1 MFALNVDGHL
11 NKINPPG
18 HNHKKIISGRWTGL
32 DDFTFSNSQIEEI
45 LGALNFEKSSC
56 PHCGSRNFVKHGR
69 TSLGRQRYRCRECRK
84 TFSETTGTP
93 FMYSKKALK
102 TWAGYLFCMSGR
114 LTLRSISKLLG
125 MKLSTAFSWRH
136 KILSVAETKT
146 DTLLTETIEV
156 NEFWLKENFKGCRK
170 INPQFR
176 DTEKRYVILMLS
188 CSDSQGNILLR
199 AAARKGLRKLD
210 YNEISAILSPVINR
224 CKTLV
229 TTSNLFYISFAKKS
243 KLRLCMPYSA
253 SYRLGG
259 FSLKNAEIQARGFKG
274 FLKRFRSVASK
285 YLSHYMNWYRIML
298 NRSGSL
304 PAEIMDMLSCRGRRL
319 RVHELMKVQF
329 DGTLAEA

>member
-1 MFALNVDGHL
+1 
-11 NKINPPG
+11 
-18 HNHKKIISGRWTGL
+18 L
-32 DDFTFSNSQIEEI
+32 DDFTFSDKQIEGI

-93 FMYSKKALK
+93 FMYSKKTLK
-102 TWAGYLFCMSGR
+102 TWAGYLFCLEGR

-125 MKLSTAFSWRH
+125 MNLSTAFSWRH

-146 DTLLTETIEV
+146 DTVLTETIEV

-170 INPQFR
+170 INPHFR
-176 DTEKRYVILMLS
+176 DDEKRYLILMLS
-188 CSDSQGNILLR
+188 CRDSQGNILLR

-210 YNEISAILSPVINR
+210 YTEISDILSPVIDR
-224 CKTLV
+224 CKMLV
-229 TTSNLFYISFAKKS
+229 TTSNLFYISFAKKK
-243 KLRLCMPYSA
+243 KLKLCMPYSA
-253 SYRLGG
+253 SYRRPG

-285 YLSHYMNWYRIML
+285 YLSNYMNWYRIML
-298 NRSGSL
+298 NRTGRL
-304 PAEIMDMLSCRGRRL
+304 PAEIMDMLSNRRRRL
-319 RVHELMKVQF
+319 RVHELSKVQF
-329 DGTLAEA
+329 DGTLRLG